1 MAGTKKSTPPR
12 SGRISGDCE
21 NGNGKMEVRN
31 DHVYEG
37 QFKDGKPHGEG
48 CLSART
54 KDRSGMVTTLTIVG
68 TFEGGDIV
76 TGTVTIGADTEEVTS
91 YDEEIVA
98 LQEET
103 AALEKDVA
111 ATEERAAAHRA
122 KDGATWTG
130 TWVDGKASGVGVWR
144 YLDGREARGVGPE
157 VRLRAGAD
165 PARDELDDDD
175 DEDTVT
181 QWSISVTG
189 TVTASTDAEQIGCYE
204 KITALQR
211 EIAENKK
218 AVTGTEKL
226 AATCRANDGA
236 SWTGAWE
243 SGEASGAGEWRLPD
257 GREAHGKGPEGNFGH
272 LWAPRDR
279 GLSVMDAVPQWV
291 HDYATVPAVPAPE
304 PPGGDDGEGPGAEPA
319 AAVVSVCAPAQPGTA
334 AAPGAGAGGRDSD
347 SDSDSD
353 SSSDDDEEDTAPP
366 PPPPVDPSKLR
377 VMDVN
382 AALQKRGVETKGLKL
397 KKDFVPALESG
408 GDHARD

>member
-1 MAGTKKSTPPR
+1 MARTKCSRCNTTKCSSTCKTLRAAADAKAAEEWAAADAKAAEEQARAAAERNNPYH
-12 SGRISGDCE
+12 RISGDCE
-21 NGNGKMEVRN
+21 NGYGKMQVREN
-31 DHVYEG
+31 GYDYDRVYEG

-54 KDRSGMVTTLTIVG
+54 EDRNSGMVITPTLTIVG
-68 TFEGGDIV
+68 TFEGGDMV
-76 TGTVTIGADTEEVTS
+76 YGTVTIGADAEEVTS
-91 YDEEIVA
+91 YAEEIVA

-103 AALEKDVA
+103 AELEKDLA
-111 ATEERAAAHRA
+111 ATEERAAAYRA

-257 GREAHGKGPEGNFGH
+257 GREAHGKGPEGNFG
-272 LWAPRDR
+272 R
-279 GLSVMDAVPQWV
+279 LSVVDAVPQWV

-304 PPGGDDGEGPGAEPA
+304 LPGGDEGEGPGAEPA
-319 AAVVSVCAPAQPGTA
+319 AAVVSVCAPAQPGA
-334 AAPGAGAGGRDSD
+334 AAATATATATARRTTTKRTPLRHRRRRSTRR
-347 SDSDSD
+347 
-353 SSSDDDEEDTAPP
+353 SSA
-366 PPPPVDPSKLR
+366 
-377 VMDVN
+377 
-382 AALQKRGVETKGLKL
+382 
-397 KKDFVPALESG
+397 
-408 GDHARD
+408 